1 MIPPLGT
8 GGWGPGLKD
17 RKASANLTW
26 HSAQRQPTRCPKAMP
41 EANRYTP
48 LVRRSRASPHH
59 PGPWNWE
66 IYRDGKPLPARLWED
81 RFKSEYTATLAGRVA
96 LPDFLAGLA
105 EEESKL

>member
-41 EANRYTP
+41 EADRYT
-48 LVRRSRASPHH
+48 LVVSARASRTHAR
-59 PGPWNWE
+59 PWSWE
-66 IYRDGKPLPARLWED
+66 ICRDGEPLPARLRED
-81 RFKSEYTATLAGRVA
+81 GYKTEHTATAAGRFA
-96 LPDFLAGLA
+96 LRLFLAGLA
-105 EEESKL
+105 EEESKP